1 MRIAIVTGAS
11 SGIGREFALVI
22 SEKYK
27 YDRIWLIA
35 RREDRLYETAG
46 LMTTPAEIIP
56 ADLSD
61 EESLHEL
68 NSKLIE
74 EKPVIGLLVNAA
86 GFGKFGSVESQNT
99 EDIADMIDVNIKALT
114 LITRMCLPFIAPNG
128 AIINMA
134 SASAFLPLPFMNV
147 YSATK
152 SYVLDF
158 TRALADEIKNSGV
171 SVTAVCPYWVNT
183 EFIPVAKDSPQGD
196 SINNFLFITYPFNVV
211 KKALEDN
218 ENDFLYSY
226 PNVVPL
232 AIKILSLVL
241 PESMQIGIWNKIRH
255 IRNLRYNQQFPEQ
268 LPLL

>member
-22 SEKYK
+22 SERYK

-35 RREDRLYETAG
+35 RRENRLYETAS

-56 ADLSD
+56 TDLSCT
-61 EESLHEL
+61 ESLEKL
-68 NSKLIE
+68 NEKLE
-74 EKPVIGLLVNAA
+74 KEKPVIGLLVNAA
-86 GFGKFGSVESQNT
+86 GFGKFGSVESQKT
-99 EDIADMIDVNIKALT
+99 EDIGDMIDVNIKALT
-114 LITRMCLPFIAPNG
+114 LITRMCLPFMAPNG

-152 SYVLDF
+152 AYVLEF
-158 TRALADEIKNSGV
+158 SRALADEIKNSGV

-183 EFIPVAKDSPQGD
+183 EFIPVAKDTPQGD
-196 SINNFLFITYPFNVV
+196 SINNFLFITYPFRVV
-211 KKALEDN
+211 KKALDDN

-226 PNVVPL
+226 PNIVPVI
-232 AIKILSLVL
+232 IKMLTCVL
-241 PESMQIGIWNKIRH
+241 PESLQVGIWNKVRYIRS
-255 IRNLRYNQQFPEQ
+255 LRYNQQFPEQ
-268 LPLL
+268 LPLR

>member
-1 MRIAIVTGAS
+1 MRVAIVTGAS

-22 SEKYK
+22 SERYK

-35 RREDRLYETAG
+35 RREDRLYETAS
-46 LMTTPAEIIP
+46 LMTTPAETIP

-61 EESLHEL
+61 YESLREL
-68 NSKLIE
+68 NLKLE
-74 EKPVIGLLVNAA
+74 NEKPAIGLLVNAA

-114 LITRMCLPFIAPNG
+114 LITRMCLPFMAPNG

-134 SASAFLPLPFMNV
+134 SASAFLPLPFMNI

-152 SYVLDF
+152 SYVLEF
-158 TRALADEIKNSGV
+158 SRALADEIKNSGV

-183 EFIPVAKDSPQGD
+183 EFIPVAKDTPQGD
-196 SINNFLFITYPFNVV
+196 SINNFLFITYPFRVV
-211 KKALEDN
+211 KKALDDN

-226 PNVVPL
+226 PDVVPVIIRIL
-232 AIKILSLVL
+232 ARVL
-241 PESMQIGIWNKIRH
+241 PESLQIGIWNKIRY
-255 IRNLRYNQQFPEQ
+255 IRNFRYNQQFPEQ

>member
-27 YDRIWLIA
+27 LDCVWLIA
-35 RREDRLYETAG
+35 RREERLHETAR
-46 LMTTPAEIIP
+46 LLTTHSVVIP
-56 ADLSD
+56 MDLSC
-61 EESLHEL
+61 EESLKDFGE
-68 NSKLIE
+68 KLE
-74 EKPVIGLLVNAA
+74 NEKPVISILVNAA
-86 GFGKFGSVESQNT
+86 GFGKFGTVESQKT
-99 EDIADMIDVNIKALT
+99 DDLGDMIDVNIKALT
-114 LITRMCLPFIAPNG
+114 LITRMCLPYMAPNG

-134 SASAFLPLPFMNV
+134 SASAFLPLPDMNV

-152 SYVLDF
+152 AYVLNF
-158 TRALADEIKNSGV
+158 SRALADEIKNSGV

-183 EFIPVAKDSPQGD
+183 EFIPVAKKSPQGD

-211 KKALEDN
+211 SKALSDN

-226 PNVVPL
+226 PNIVPL
-232 AIKILSLVL
+232 IIKMLSRML
-241 PESMQIGIWNKIRH
+241 PESLQVNIWNKIKY
-255 IRNLRYNQQFPEQ
+255 IRSLQYNQQFPEQ